1 MADTLS
7 ATPPRT
13 SLWTR
18 RRQTILGLTIGL
30 VFVVGVLF
38 GDKDETPRALATLL
52 MLLPLLYLVVAT
64 LGRQQWTWPV
74 LYASL
79 PVLPLLQLQPWVDPA
94 YVLIALAVAAVMW
107 GGGHGL
113 LHTNDY
119 RLQIAGMIGFGTL
132 AWLGLT
138 IDVDVAKYV
147 VVAGFLG
154 HAAWDWVHLTRNR
167 VVDPTYAEFCQA
179 IDVMAAVA
187 LAVLPLGVL

>member
-7 ATPPRT
+7 VNPRT

-18 RRQTILGLTIGL
+18 RWPTIVGIAIGL
-30 VFVVGVLF
+30 LFGVGVLA
-38 GDKDETPRALATLL
+38 GTRDETPRALATLL
-52 MLLPLLYLVVAT
+52 MLLPLLYLTVAT
-64 LGRQQWTWPV
+64 LGKQKWTWPV
-74 LYASL
+74 LFASL
-79 PVLPLLQLQPWVDPA
+79 PVLPLLQIQPWVEPA
-94 YVLIALAVAAVMW
+94 YALIALAVAAVMW

-119 RLQIAGMIGFGTL
+119 RLQIAGMVGFGAL
-132 AWLGLT
+132 AWVGLT

-154 HAAWDWVHLTRNR
+154 HAAWDWVHLSRNR
-167 VVDPTYAEFCQA
+167 VVEPTYAEFCQA

-187 LAVLPLGVL
+187 LAVLPLGAW